1 VSHAQILVGE
11 PGNVRALAKKIA
23 KGINCIN
30 AGVQGSNM
38 EEPCGQCISCRVFE
52 TGNHPDTFYVKKT
65 KQNSI
70 GVDDVR
76 EQIIQPMSTKPFGYK
91 YKVFIIDKAE
101 TLTPAAQSAL
111 LKTIEEPAPYGFFL
125 FTAPHTH
132 NFLPTILSRCH
143 LRKTYGKV
151 DQNPQLQAAAKEI
164 VDAVDNLDITEA
176 FALYRKFE
184 PFKESKEA
192 LLEFLDSI
200 YYAYGEKIS
209 NISRAGQ
216 IPPERWLNAISAI
229 THTKNVL
236 SQNGNTQLAI
246 ELMLAKLSGKGQVQ

>member
-11 PGNVRALAKKIA
+11 QDNVRDLAKKLA
-23 KGINCIN
+23 KGINCLN
-30 AGVQGSNM
+30 SSAKGSDIG
-38 EEPCGQCISCRVFE
+38 EPCGQCISCKVFE

-76 EQIIQPMSTKPFGYK
+76 EQIIEPMSTKPFGYN

-125 FTAPHTH
+125 FLAPNVH
-132 NFLPTILSRCH
+132 NFLPTIVSRCH

-151 DQNPQLQAAAKEI
+151 NQNQEVQVLAGEI
-164 VDAVDNLDITEA
+164 ADTVDNLDIVEA

-184 PFKESKEA
+184 PFKESKDT
-192 LLEFLDSI
+192 LLELLDAM
-200 YYAYGEKIS
+200 YYAYGEKIT

-216 IPPERWLNAISAI
+216 LPPEKWLNAVSAI

>member
-1 VSHAQILVGE
+1 MSHAQILVGDADS
-11 PGNVRALAKKIA
+11 VRALAKVLA
-23 KGINCIN
+23 KGINCLN
-30 AGVQGSNM
+30 SNPDGFNK

-76 EQIIQPMSTKPFGYK
+76 DQIIEPMSTKPFGYK

-125 FTAPHTH
+125 FLAPNVY
-132 NFLPTILSRCH
+132 NFLPTVLSRCH
-143 LRKTYGKV
+143 LYKVYGSV
-151 DQNPQLQAAAKEI
+151 NLNPELQALAMEI
-164 VDAVDNLDITEA
+164 ADTAHNLDILEA
-176 FALYRKFE
+176 FALYKKFE
-184 PFKESKEA
+184 PYKESKET
-192 LLEFLDSI
+192 LLELLDCI
-200 YYAYGEKIS
+200 YHAYGGKIS
-209 NISRAGQ
+209 GSGKAGQ
-216 IPPERWLNAISAI
+216 KPREEWLNAISAI
-229 THTKNVL
+229 AHTKNVL

-246 ELMLAKLSGKGQVQ
+246 ELMIAKLSGKGQV

>member
-11 PGNVRALAKKIA
+11 ADRVHALAQVLA
-23 KGINCIN
+23 KGINCVN
-30 AGVQGSNM
+30 TSNK

-52 TGNHPDTFYVKKT
+52 TGNHPDTFYVTKT

-76 EQIIQPMSTKPFGYK
+76 DQIIEPMSTKPFGYN

-125 FTAPHTH
+125 FLAPNAH
-132 NFLPTILSRCH
+132 NFLPTVLSRCH
-143 LRKTYGKV
+143 LRKVYGKV
-151 DQNPQLQAAAKEI
+151 NQNSELQALAKEI
-164 VDAVDNLDITEA
+164 ADTAHQLDIIDA

-184 PFKESKEA
+184 PYKESKET
-192 LLEFLDSI
+192 LLELLDSI
-200 YYAYGEKIS
+200 YHAYGEKITES
-209 NISRAGQ
+209 SKTGQ
-216 IPPERWLNAISAI
+216 VPPEVCLNAVSAI
-229 THTKNVL
+229 AHTKDVL
-236 SQNGNTQLAI
+236 SKNGNTQLAI
-246 ELMLAKLSGKGQVQ
+246 ELMLTKLSGNA

>member
-11 PGNVRALAKKIA
+11 PDSVRAFAQVLA
-23 KGINCIN
+23 KGINCIHS
-30 AGVQGSNM
+30 SNR
-38 EEPCGQCISCRVFE
+38 EDPCGQCISCRVFE
-52 TGNHPDTFYVKKT
+52 TGNHPDTFYVTKT

-76 EQIIQPMSTKPFGYK
+76 DQIIEPMSTKPFGYN

-125 FTAPHTH
+125 FLAPSAH
-132 NFLPTILSRCH
+132 NFLPTILSRCY
-143 LRKTYGKV
+143 LRKVYGKV
-151 DQNPQLQAAAKEI
+151 NKKNTELQVLAREI
-164 VDAVDNLDITEA
+164 ADTAHNLDIIDA

-184 PFKESKEA
+184 PYKESKET
-192 LLEFLDSI
+192 LLELLDSI

-209 NISRAGQ
+209 NSSKAGHM
-216 IPPERWLNAISAI
+216 PAEEWLNAVSAVA
-229 THTKNVL
+229 HTKDVL
-236 SQNGNTQLAI
+236 SKNGNTQLAI
-246 ELMLAKLSGKGQVQ
+246 ELMLVKLTGKG